1 MVFGVLLTLDGGA
14 SIVGQAGRVHEQ
26 YEGQGFFRYVSCI
39 MYLLRIHTYICDKV
53 QKYQCVYKE
62 LHVFTR
68 SIYVL

>member
-39 MYLLRIHTYICDKV
+39 MYSHINMLQSAEVSMRV
-53 QKYQCVYKE
+53 
-62 LHVFTR
+62 
-68 SIYVL
+68 

>member
-39 MYLLRIHTYICDKV
+39 MYLLRIHT
-53 QKYQCVYKE
+53 
-62 LHVFTR
+62 
-68 SIYVL
+68 